1 MGLDLDETN
10 FCIGSTGCFE
20 VIMGRYKRY
29 EMGDYIFCRL
39 FCVWEKYLHS
49 LCPMVM
55 ITGLPCPGCGLTR
68 ALFCLLR
75 LDFSGAFR
83 MHPFIYPIAFYA
95 GIFGWNRY
103 IRKQNMGSLLK
114 ALVLL
119 SAVAMILFYIWRMLK
134 FFPGDPPMSYYS
146 RNLLRCVGIA
156 GRRFFV
162 DILHFPW

>member
-1 MGLDLDETN
+1 MRRTFVSVVQDALKLLWEDIKDMKWA
-10 FCIGSTGCFE
+10 I
-20 VIMGRYKRY
+20 
-29 EMGDYIFCRL
+29 IF
-39 FCVWEKYLHS
+39 FVAYFVFGKKYLHS

-162 DILHFPW
+162 DILHFPG